1 MKRKIYAKLV
11 EWKNQEFHKPLIL
24 NGVRQCGKTYILKE
38 FGREEFDNLAYSN
51 IFCFIRV
58 KLSAKILFLFRISN
72 KSNSFLFLLLIINK
86 FDAHCISH
94 KKALYPSRNIGLYE
108 IHLLKRIIYRSLTS
122 HDSCRDSCSEAPRLC
137 DFCFCFCILDVGFY

>member
-11 EWKNQEFHKPLIL
+11 EWKNQECHKPLIL

-38 FGREEFDNLAYSN
+38 FGRAEFDNLAYSN

-72 KSNSFLFLLLIINK
+72 RFG
-86 FDAHCISH
+86 AHCISH
-94 KKALYPSRNIGLYE
+94 KKALYPSWDIELYE

-122 HDSCRDSCSEAPRLC
+122 HDSYRGSGSEAPRSAEYGRGSTC
-137 DFCFCFCILDVGFY
+137 C

>member
-11 EWKNQEFHKPLIL
+11 EWKNQECHKPLIL

-38 FGREEFDNLAYSN
+38 FGRAEFDNLAYSN

-72 KSNSFLFLLLIINK
+72 RFG
-86 FDAHCISH
+86 AHCISH
-94 KKALYPSRNIGLYE
+94 KKALYPSWDIELYE
-108 IHLLKRIIYRSLTS
+108 IHLLKRIIYRCLTS
-122 HDSCRDSCSEAPRLC
+122 HDSCRGSGSEAPRSAEYGRGSTC
-137 DFCFCFCILDVGFY
+137 C

>member
-11 EWKNQEFHKPLIL
+11 EWKNQVCHKPLIL

-38 FGREEFDNLAYSN
+38 FGRAEFDNLAYSN

-72 KSNSFLFLLLIINK
+72 RFG
-86 FDAHCISH
+86 AHCISH
-94 KKALYPSRNIGLYE
+94 KKALYPSRNIGLYNF
-108 IHLLKRIIYRSLTS
+108 HLLKRIIYRSLTS
-122 HDSCRDSCSEAPRLC
+122 HDSCRGSGSEAPRSAEYGRGSTC
-137 DFCFCFCILDVGFY
+137 C

>member
-1 MKRKIYAKLV
+1 MKRKIYTKLV
-11 EWKNQEFHKPLIL
+11 EWKNQERHKPLIL

-38 FGREEFDNLAYSN
+38 FGRAEFDNLAYSN

-72 KSNSFLFLLLIINK
+72 RFG
-86 FDAHCISH
+86 AHCISH
-94 KKALYPSRNIGLYE
+94 KKALYPSWDIELYE

-122 HDSCRDSCSEAPRLC
+122 HDFCRDSCSEAPRSAEYGRGSTC
-137 DFCFCFCILDVGFY
+137 C

>member
-11 EWKNQEFHKPLIL
+11 EWKNQECHKPLIL

-38 FGREEFDNLAYSN
+38 FGRAEFDNLAYSN

-72 KSNSFLFLLLIINK
+72 RFG
-86 FDAHCISH
+86 AHCISH
-94 KKALYPSRNIGLYE
+94 KKALYPSRNIGLYNF
-108 IHLLKRIIYRSLTS
+108 HLLKRIIYRSLTS
-122 HDSCRDSCSEAPRLC
+122 HDSCRDSGSEAPRSEEYGRGSTC
-137 DFCFCFCILDVGFY
+137 C

>member
-1 MKRKIYAKLV
+1 MKRKIYTKLV
-11 EWKNQEFHKPLIL
+11 EWKNQECHKPLIL

-38 FGREEFDNLAYSN
+38 FGRAEFDNLAYSN

-72 KSNSFLFLLLIINK
+72 RFG
-86 FDAHCISH
+86 AHCISH
-94 KKALYPSRNIGLYE
+94 KKALYPSWNIGLYE

-122 HDSCRDSCSEAPRLC
+122 HDSCRGSGSEAPRSAEYGRGSTC
-137 DFCFCFCILDVGFY
+137 C

>member
-1 MKRKIYAKLV
+1 MKRKIYTKLV
-11 EWKNQEFHKPLIL
+11 EWKNQGCHKPLIL

-38 FGREEFDNLAYSN
+38 FGRKEFDNLAYSN

-72 KSNSFLFLLLIINK
+72 RFG
-86 FDAHCISH
+86 AHCISH

-122 HDSCRDSCSEAPRLC
+122 HDSCRDSGSEAPRSAEYGRGSTYC
-137 DFCFCFCILDVGFY
+137 

>member
-11 EWKNQEFHKPLIL
+11 EWKNQECHKPLIL

-38 FGREEFDNLAYSN
+38 FGRAEFDNLAYSN

-72 KSNSFLFLLLIINK
+72 RFG
-86 FDAHCISH
+86 AHCISH

-122 HDSCRDSCSEAPRLC
+122 HDSYRGSGSEAPRSAEYGRGSTC
-137 DFCFCFCILDVGFY
+137 C

>member
-11 EWKNQEFHKPLIL
+11 EWKNQECHKPLIL

-38 FGREEFDNLAYSN
+38 FGRAEFDNLAYSN

-72 KSNSFLFLLLIINK
+72 KNDRFIE
-86 FDAHCISH
+86 
-94 KKALYPSRNIGLYE
+94 KALYPSRNIGLYNF
-108 IHLLKRIIYRSLTS
+108 HLLKRIIYRSLTS
-122 HDSCRDSCSEAPRLC
+122 DDSYRGFGSGAPRSAEYGRGSTC
-137 DFCFCFCILDVGFY
+137 C

>member
-11 EWKNQEFHKPLIL
+11 EWKNQECHKPLIL
-24 NGVRQCGKTYILKE
+24 NGIRQCGKTYILKE
-38 FGREEFDNLAYSN
+38 FGRAEFDNLAYSN

-72 KSNSFLFLLLIINK
+72 RFG
-86 FDAHCISH
+86 AHCISH
-94 KKALYPSRNIGLYE
+94 KKALYPSRDIELYE

-122 HDSCRDSCSEAPRLC
+122 HDSYRGSGSGAPRSAEYGRGSTC
-137 DFCFCFCILDVGFY
+137 C

>member
-11 EWKNQEFHKPLIL
+11 EWKNQECHKPLIL

-38 FGREEFDNLAYSN
+38 FGRAEFDNLAYSN

-72 KSNSFLFLLLIINK
+72 RFG
-86 FDAHCISH
+86 AHCISH

-122 HDSCRDSCSEAPRLC
+122 HDSCRGSGSEAPRSEGYGRGSTC
-137 DFCFCFCILDVGFY
+137 C

>member
-1 MKRKIYAKLV
+1 MKRKIYTKLV
-11 EWKNQEFHKPLIL
+11 EWKNQECHKPLIL

-38 FGREEFDNLAYSN
+38 FGRAEFDNLAYSN

-72 KSNSFLFLLLIINK
+72 RFG
-86 FDAHCISH
+86 AHCISH
-94 KKALYPSRNIGLYE
+94 KKALYPSRDIELYE

-122 HDSCRDSCSEAPRLC
+122 HDSCRGSGSEAPRSEEYGRGSTC
-137 DFCFCFCILDVGFY
+137 C

>member
-11 EWKNQEFHKPLIL
+11 EWKNQECHKPLIL

-38 FGREEFDNLAYSN
+38 FGRAEFDNLAYSN

-72 KSNSFLFLLLIINK
+72 RFG
-86 FDAHCISH
+86 AHCISH
-94 KKALYPSRNIGLYE
+94 KKALYPSWDIELYE

-122 HDSCRDSCSEAPRLC
+122 HDSCRGSGSEAPRSAEYGRGSTC
-137 DFCFCFCILDVGFY
+137 C

>member
-1 MKRKIYAKLV
+1 MKRKIYTKLV
-11 EWKNQEFHKPLIL
+11 EWKNQECHKPLIL

-38 FGREEFDNLAYSN
+38 FGRAEFDNLAYSN

-72 KSNSFLFLLLIINK
+72 KFG
-86 FDAHCISH
+86 AHCISH
-94 KKALYPSRNIGLYE
+94 KKALYPSWDIELYE

-122 HDSCRDSCSEAPRLC
+122 DDSCRDSGSEAPRSAEYGRGSTC
-137 DFCFCFCILDVGFY
+137 C

>member
-1 MKRKIYAKLV
+1 MKRKIYTKLV
-11 EWKNQEFHKPLIL
+11 EWKNQECHKPLIL

-38 FGREEFDNLAYSN
+38 FGRAEFDNLAYSN

-72 KSNSFLFLLLIINK
+72 RFG
-86 FDAHCISH
+86 AHCISH

-122 HDSCRDSCSEAPRLC
+122 DDSYRGSGSGAPRSAEYGRGSTC
-137 DFCFCFCILDVGFY
+137 C

>member
-11 EWKNQEFHKPLIL
+11 EWKNQECHKLLIL

-38 FGREEFDNLAYSN
+38 FGRAEFDNLAYSN

-58 KLSAKILFLFRISN
+58 KLSAKILFLFRI
-72 KSNSFLFLLLIINK
+72 INK
-86 FDAHCISH
+86 FGAHCISH
-94 KKALYPSRNIGLYE
+94 KKALYPSWDIELYE

-122 HDSCRDSCSEAPRLC
+122 HDSCRGSGSGVPRSEGYGRGSTC
-137 DFCFCFCILDVGFY
+137 C